1 MSRARSIPAERHA
14 VGLLLAL
21 ALVVRL
27 LVPTGWMPEIDANG
41 IRLTWCGSAGPP
53 PPAFMAAM
61 ADTAER
67 LSPHGGLLEPDHSGN
82 QHGDQEKSGGDQLC
96 AYAGLAFAA
105 VEPVIGTLDGP
116 IDVYD
121 PALPPAMVAT
131 VGRGLAAPPPPSTGP
146 PHLI

>member
-1 MSRARSIPAERHA
+1 MPAERHA

-21 ALVVRL
+21 ALLVRL

-41 IRLTWCGSAGPP
+41 LRLTWCGSAGPP
-53 PPAFMAAM
+53 PPAFLAAM
-61 ADTAER
+61 AETAER
-67 LSPHGGLLEPDHSGN
+67 LSLHGGVLEPEHGGN
-82 QHGDQEKSGGDQLC
+82 QHGDREKPGGDQPC

-105 VEPVIGTLDGP
+105 VEPVVEALDASV
-116 IDVYD
+116 DDHD
-121 PALPPAMVAT
+121 PALPPAMGAT